1 MSAEATSWAM
11 FASKSQETARLVLLL
26 MADATGQDGICGTSL
41 EYFVTTSRLPR
52 LRVERALEQLEH
64 GGDIRRVMDESGK
77 ALVSLSPEADSH
89 ARFRAAEGRRVYQLA
104 SEAVSGNFKTEDA
117 ATGQGGQG

>member
-41 EYFVTTSRLPR
+41 KYLATTSRLPR

-64 GGDIRRVMDESGK
+64 SGDIRRVMDEGGK
-77 ALVSLSPEADSH
+77 ALVKLSPEADSH

-104 SEAVSGNFKTEDA
+104 SEAVSGNFRTEDA
-117 ATGQGGQG
+117 AAGQGRPA

>member
-1 MSAEATSWAM
+1 MSAEATCWAM
-11 FASKSQETARLVLLL
+11 FVSKSQETARLVLLL

-41 EYFVTTSRLPR
+41 EYLATTSRLPR
-52 LRVERALEQLEH
+52 IRVERALEQLEH
-64 GGDIRRVMDESGK
+64 GGDIRRVIDEGGR
-77 ALVSLSPEADSH
+77 ALVKLSPEADSH

-117 ATGQGGQG
+117 AAGQGRPA

>member
-11 FASKSQETARLVLLL
+11 FVSKSQETARLVLLL

-41 EYFVTTSRLPR
+41 EYLATTSRLPR

-64 GGDIRRVMDESGK
+64 GGDIRRVMDEGGR
-77 ALVSLSPEADSH
+77 ALVMLSPEADSH

-117 ATGQGGQG
+117 AAGQGRPA